1 MMVEDIHRQLKSH
14 IEVIKMV
21 GDNLVSPVAECAQ
34 ILIDALQAGHK
45 ILIMGN
51 GGSAADAQHFAA
63 EMVGRFLLE
72 RKALPAIALTTDTSI
87 LTAVGNDYGFDDVFK
102 RQVEALALP
111 GDVLI
116 GLSTSGNSK
125 NIKRAL
131 EVGKD
136 IGAITI
142 GLLGRDGGEIAS
154 ISDFNL
160 TVPSTETPRIQEAH
174 LVMIHILCDLVELI
188 HPCVD
193 SIPFLGGYS
202 LQANGYRH
210 P

>member
-1 MMVEDIHRQLKSH
+1 MMVEYIHRQLKAH

-174 LVMIHILCDLVELI
+174 LVMIHILCDLVEKGLFSQK
-188 HPCVD
+188 PE
-193 SIPFLGGYS
+193 
-202 LQANGYRH
+202 
-210 P
+210 

>member
-21 GDNLVSPVAECAQ
+21 GDSLVSPVAECAQ
-34 ILIDALQAGHK
+34 LLIDALQAGHK

-174 LVMIHILCDLVELI
+174 LVMIHILCDLVEKGLF
-188 HPCVD
+188 
-193 SIPFLGGYS
+193 S
-202 LQANGYRH
+202 QKAE
-210 P
+210 

>member
-1 MMVEDIHRQLKSH
+1 M
-14 IEVIKMV
+14 
-21 GDNLVSPVAECAQ
+21 
-34 ILIDALQAGHK
+34 IDALQAGHK

-125 NIKRAL
+125 NVKRAL

-136 IGAITI
+136 VGAITI
-142 GLLGRDGGEIAS
+142 GLLGRDGGEIGS

-174 LVMIHILCDLVELI
+174 LVMIHILCDLVEKGLF
-188 HPCVD
+188 
-193 SIPFLGGYS
+193 S
-202 LQANGYRH
+202 QKAE
-210 P
+210 